1 MTSTRRTFVRSLPRA
16 LCLAALL
23 VLTSHSALSQSRPL
37 KLLVAFPPG
46 GPVDFVARTLSEQLG
61 KELNQQVLVENKAG
75 ANGAIAAE
83 SLIKAPAD
91 GHTLWLTS
99 VGAVAINPALYP
111 ALPYKPLSDLAPVSM
126 VVNNVEMLVVNPAS
140 PANQPSE
147 FLNHA
152 RNKRLSMA
160 SSGTGSV
167 PHLAMELL
175 SSATQIEMVH
185 VPYKG
190 AAPAI
195 TDVIAGHVDGFFGD
209 IPGLIGHIKAGK
221 LKPVAL
227 AATQR
232 HPLFP
237 DVKTFDEIG
246 VKGVDSDNWY
256 ALFAH
261 KGTSAADLERLN
273 KAVVK
278 TLTDPSVKSRLLAS
292 GAVPAASSPAELA
305 AVLAKDSAKWSQIIR
320 AKNIKDN

>member
-1 MTSTRRTFVRSLPRA
+1 
-16 LCLAALL
+16 
-23 VLTSHSALSQSRPL
+23 
-37 KLLVAFPPG
+37 
-46 GPVDFVARTLSEQLG
+46 
-61 KELNQQVLVENKAG
+61 
-75 ANGAIAAE
+75 
-83 SLIKAPAD
+83 
-91 GHTLWLTS
+91 
-99 VGAVAINPALYP
+99 
-111 ALPYKPLSDLAPVSM
+111 
-126 VVNNVEMLVVNPAS
+126 
-140 PANQPSE
+140 
-147 FLNHA
+147 
-152 RNKRLSMA
+152 
-160 SSGTGSV
+160 
-167 PHLAMELL
+167 MELL
-175 SSATQIEMVH
+175 SSATQIEMTH

-237 DVKTFDEIG
+237 DVKTFEEIG

-278 TLTDPSVKSRLLAS
+278 ALADPSVKSRLLAS
-292 GAVPAASSPAELA
+292 GAVPSSSSPAELA
-305 AVLAKDSAKWSQIIR
+305 AVLVKDSAKWSQIIK